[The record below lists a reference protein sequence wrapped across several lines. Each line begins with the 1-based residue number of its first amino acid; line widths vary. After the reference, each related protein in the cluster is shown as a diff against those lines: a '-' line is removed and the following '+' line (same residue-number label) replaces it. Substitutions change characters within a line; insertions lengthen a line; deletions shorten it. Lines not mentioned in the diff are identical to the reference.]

1 MGYMDQ
7 RSEKT
12 LGLVLILVGISMWN
26 LLPPRGFT
34 FTTVLSIHR
43 SLVLPGV
50 YLFERPL
57 IRFLCAKLRRK
68 I

>member
-1 MGYMDQ
+1 MDQ

-12 LGLVLILVGISMWN
+12 LGLVLIFAGISMWN
-26 LLPPRGFT
+26 LLPPRGFE
-34 FTTVLSIHR
+34 FTAILSIHM
-43 SLVLPGV
+43 SFVLPGI

-57 IRFLCAKLRRK
+57 IRFLWAKIRRK